1 MISDRDIRGMA
12 ARLVANHGASA
23 RDEVQRRCREMLDR
37 HDPEGFANW
46 KVVSFAVEEA
56 IARPRLA

>member
-1 MISDRDIRGMA
+1 MISDRDSRTMA
-12 ARLVANHGASA
+12 ARLVAQHGLAA
-23 RDEVQRRCREMLDR
+23 RDEARLRCREMLEK
-37 HDPEGFANW
+37 HDALGFANW